1 MPITSEMLG
10 RYLNPVFVET
20 GSWHGLGIKAALQA
34 GFQKVH
40 SIELSPLLYRE
51 CAQTFASDD
60 RVNLWWG
67 DSAEMLK
74 FVLARLK
81 VPATFWLDGHYSGGD
96 TVLGSKHSPLMDELD
111 LIAAHPIK
119 TNTILVD
126 DIRGFYRD
134 DERYRFDRV
143 GIADKLQAINLNY
156 SVSVLAGT
164 DIMVASLPPAQSAP
178 SAPEAPAPGA
188 VPAAPPSPCP
198 SEPAQCGPPPG
209 KTFLP

>member
-1 MPITSEMLG
+1 M
-10 RYLNPVFVET
+10 
-20 GSWHGLGIKAALQA
+20 QA

-96 TVLGSKHSPLMDELD
+96 TVLGSKQSPLMDELD
-111 LIAAHPIK
+111 LIAAHPVK

-126 DIRGFYRD
+126 DVRGFCRS
-134 DERYRFDRV
+134 DERYQFDW
-143 GIADKLQAINLNY
+143 ADIVAKLQAINPNF
-156 SVSVLAGT
+156 VLRVPAGT
-164 DIMVASLPPAQSAP
+164 DIMVASLPPAQSEA
-178 SAPEAPAPGA
+178 SQSEAEPEPGA
-188 VPAAPPSPCP
+188 GPAAPPSPCP
-198 SEPAQCGPPPG
+198 SEPEPSGQAQADHPQA
-209 KTFLP
+209 